1 MLLVVVVVVEEE
13 EDEEEEKAGDNVLVV
28 EGLAVVMDCVVE
40 TPPGW
45 DKRKGLEIIV

>member
-40 TPPGW
+40 TPPEW
-45 DKRKGLEIIV
+45 DNRNGLEIIV